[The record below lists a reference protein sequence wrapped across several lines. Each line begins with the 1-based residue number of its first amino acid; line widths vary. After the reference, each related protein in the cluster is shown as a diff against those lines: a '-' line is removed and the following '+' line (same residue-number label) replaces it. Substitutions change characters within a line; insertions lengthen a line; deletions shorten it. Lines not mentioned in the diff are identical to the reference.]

1 MAEKTFAELLEETT
15 ENSRLMDAPLG
26 ERLKAVADEVAR
38 LSPEFA
44 GVVERMVARLEANG
58 VGQSAPQIGERMP
71 DFVLP
76 DEQGTLVRLENLL
89 ERGPVVVSFHR
100 GHWCPY
106 CRLNA
111 DGLARI
117 APDLKRLG
125 AQIVAISPETHR
137 YAAEL
142 KSYANAPF
150 PVLADVDGGYA
161 LQLNLLF
168 WVGDE
173 KREAMQAGGFD
184 IAAFQGNETWMLP
197 IPATF
202 IVGQDG
208 LVKARY
214 IDPDYR
220 RRVDLEVIVGAVGRL
235 QTEAANT
242 AAQSAGVSRAGSSSA
257 MARQAAPSRSSY

>member
-1 MAEKTFAELLEETT
+1 MAEKSFAELLEETT
-15 ENSRLMDAPLG
+15 ENSRMMDTPLS
-26 ERLKAVADEVAR
+26 ERLKAVADEVNR

-44 GVVERMVARLEANG
+44 GVVARMVARLEANR
-58 VGQSAPQIGERMP
+58 VGQSAPQIGELMP
-71 DFVLP
+71 DFILP
-76 DEQGTLVRLENLL
+76 DERGKLVRLENLL
-89 ERGPVVVSFHR
+89 EQGPVVVSFHR

-117 APDLKRLG
+117 APDIKRFG
-125 AQIVAISPETHR
+125 AQIVAISPETHQFG
-137 YAAEL
+137 AEL
-142 KSYANAPF
+142 KSYAKAPF
-150 PVLADVDGGYA
+150 PILSDVDNGYA
-161 LQLNLLF
+161 LELNLLF

-184 IAAFQGNETWMLP
+184 IAPYQGNETWMLP

-202 IVGQDG
+202 IVGRDG

-220 RRVDLEVIVGAVGRL
+220 RRMELDAIL
-235 QTEAANT
+235 AALGNL
-242 AAQSAGVSRAGSSSA
+242 AGGVSF
-257 MARQAAPSRSSY
+257 QAAPASETEGKTRRIPGRRHSTA

>member
-15 ENSRLMDAPLG
+15 ENSRLMDAPLSK
-26 ERLKAVADEVAR
+26 RLKAVADEVNR

-44 GVVERMVARLEANG
+44 GVVARMVARLEANN

-71 DFVLP
+71 DFILP
-76 DEQGTLVRLENLL
+76 DEHGQLVRLEDLL
-89 ERGPVVVSFHR
+89 EQGPVVVSFHR

-117 APDLKRLG
+117 APDVKRLG
-125 AQIVAISPETHR
+125 AQIVAISPETHQ
-137 YAAEL
+137 YGAEL
-142 KSYANAPF
+142 KSYAKAPF
-150 PVLADVDGGYA
+150 PILADVDNGYA
-161 LQLNLLF
+161 LELNLLF

-173 KREAMQAGGFD
+173 KRQAMRAGGFD
-184 IAAFQGNETWMLP
+184 IAPYQGNETWMLP

-202 IVGQDG
+202 IVGGNG

-220 RRVDLEVIVGAVGRL
+220 RRMELDAIL
-235 QTEAANT
+235 AALGSL
-242 AAQSAGVSRAGSSSA
+242 AGGVPFQSAPTSEEGRTRRTTGRRHSTA
-257 MARQAAPSRSSY
+257 